1 MDNPYSAPVGHISA
15 PEGPIGAV
23 REYAG
28 FWRRL
33 AAFLIDQIVVVVGSF
48 IVGFA
53 IGFVAVAA
61 GSSDPGMLQLLGNV
75 AGIIITWLYYA
86 KMESSEYQATVGKLA
101 LGIKVCDERGQQIGF
116 GRATGRYFG
125 KILSGLLFGIGFLMV
140 AFTERKQGLHD
151 SMSGCLVVRK

>member
-1 MDNPYSAPVGHISA
+1 MENLYSAPQGSISA
-15 PEGPIGAV
+15 HTVPAAAFT
-23 REYAG
+23 EYAG
-28 FWRRL
+28 FWRRFG
-33 AAFLIDQIVVVVGSF
+33 AFIIDQIVVFIGSF
-48 IVGFA
+48 VAGFV

-61 GSSDPGMLQLLGNV
+61 GQNDPRILTALGNI
-75 AGIIITWLYYA
+75 AGIIITWLYFA

-101 LGIKVCDERGQQIGF
+101 LGIKVCDESGQQIGF

-125 KILSGLLFGIGFLMV
+125 KILSAVILCIGFFMI